1 MGKSKQLQA
10 KAKAKTKGKFVEKE
24 VETIE
29 SRLTEAEKKQIK
41 YKTQRQ
47 QLIDFAEM
55 AGFEELA
62 EDIRTRGAGTR
73 GRKAKEQQDKLF
85 KFIER
90 KGKSEKYAPWVI
102 SEGYTEA
109 DIRALRKGKGEEQ
122 ATTSTAETQPRLV
135 EPRPDKNIV
144 ASSIQA
150 RIRGQQTRQRQRG
163 IEEAKITR
171 EREAE
176 QALEEARRRLKLTA
190 PIRRTTGEE
199 ELLATARRRRAE
211 QITRSLEEYPL
222 PEEPPITEEELRE
235 ALLPERPLPQE
246 PAQWGLDTA
255 QLLGTLAT
263 AGATIAGYATPAITA
278 AAAAPL
284 LTTAGVIGTAAA
296 AKVAYDY
303 LYPTPEDVKI
313 NDVNEIKRFNNT
325 SINDKMPPLH
335 VYTGVPMDGYT
346 DVDMNK
352 RFIEARNKRQNNILK
367 RRVIMNEGELN
378 KMQYEVAIQD
388 RYNKKMEIE
397 KRLRHVKGIAD
408 GDNMTPNTA
417 IMVNY

>member
-1 MGKSKQLQA
+1 MGKSKQVQA
-10 KAKAKTKGKFVEKE
+10 KAEAKTKGKFVEKE

-29 SRLTEAEKKQIK
+29 SRLTEAEKKRIE

-47 QLIDFAEM
+47 QFIDFAEM
-55 AGFEELA
+55 AGFKELA
-62 EDIRTRGAGTR
+62 EDIRTRKEGTR
-73 GRKAKEQQDKLF
+73 GGKAKEQQDELF
-85 KFIER
+85 QFIER
-90 KGKSEKYAPWVI
+90 KGKSKKYAPWVI

-109 DIRALRKGKGEEQ
+109 DIRALRKGKGGEQ

-135 EPRPDKNIV
+135 EPRSDKTIKTTISPKIKPP
-144 ASSIQA
+144 APPAGYTPLRAQQA
-150 RIRGQQTRQRQRG
+150 EFVRQT
-163 IEEAKITR
+163 
-171 EREAE
+171 
-176 QALEEARRRLKLTA
+176 
-190 PIRRTTGEE
+190 
-199 ELLATARRRRAE
+199 RRAE

-222 PEEPPITEEELRE
+222 PEEPPITEEELRG

-255 QLLGTLAT
+255 QLLGTIAT

-303 LYPTPEDVKI
+303 LYPTVEDVKI